1 MYTNLR
7 LRTITNVST
16 VRNNTMNTQVL
27 ATIQVKRTL
36 YFFCKIQTPTLR
48 HTLNL
53 DGLLIKHYKR
63 TTCLQQYM

>member
-1 MYTNLR
+1 
-7 LRTITNVST
+7 
-16 VRNNTMNTQVL
+16 MNTQVL

-53 DGLLIKHYKR
+53 DGLLITHYKR